1 MVTVVRM
8 RRIRD
13 RVMGTLSE
21 AVTQSVVV
29 VRMRINLVQS
39 ERSLQGGGGQKTRG
53 ACKKSVNIVHLSL
66 FLPLFTFFFIYF
78 LFLWNF

>member
-53 ACKKSVNIVHLSL
+53 ACKKCFVERSE
-66 FLPLFTFFFIYF
+66 
-78 LFLWNF
+78 